1 MGNSKRRPKK
11 LGGRMNIAELN
22 INVGGRPSVGF
33 SGDDSSVRALEARLG
48 RRLPETYLQF
58 IRSANGGHPEA
69 GSFFLNASPDASV
82 SVDWFYSLGDAGID
96 SLDKALDDWAQVL
109 GPFMLP
115 IGRDGG
121 GSQFYISLDSP
132 SGSVWYYSHEGSE
145 RTQLADS
152 FDKFLQQ
159 LQVHQDFI

>member
-1 MGNSKRRPKK
+1 
-11 LGGRMNIAELN
+11 MNIAELN

-33 SGDDSSVRALEARLG
+33 SGDESSVHALEARLG
-48 RRLPETYLQF
+48 RRLPASYLQF

-69 GSFFLNASPDASV
+69 GSFFLDASSDASV
-82 SVDWFYSLGDAGID
+82 GVDWFYSLGGAAAD
-96 SLDKALDDWAQVL
+96 SLEKALDDWAQVL

-115 IGRDGG
+115 LGRDGG

-145 RTQLADS
+145 RIQLADS
-152 FDKFLQQ
+152 FDEFLQQ
-159 LQVHQDFI
+159 LQVHPDFI